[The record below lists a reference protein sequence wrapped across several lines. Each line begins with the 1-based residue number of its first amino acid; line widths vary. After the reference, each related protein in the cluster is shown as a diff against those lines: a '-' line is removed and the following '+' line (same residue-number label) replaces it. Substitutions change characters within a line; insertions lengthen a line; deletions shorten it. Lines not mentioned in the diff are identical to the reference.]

1 MTDQIFLSEPQLQ
14 RILSAI
20 DALKPHGFPWATVIP
35 VFVSSLLALCVGIGL
50 EYFKGHREWRR
61 SISNRRANE
70 LAEINIATVAL
81 KYNAELLTHFA
92 LQNAKRGLSRCP
104 RFVYM

>member
-35 VFVSSLLALCVGIGL
+35 VFC
-50 EYFKGHREWRR
+50 
-61 SISNRRANE
+61 
-70 LAEINIATVAL
+70 
-81 KYNAELLTHFA
+81 
-92 LQNAKRGLSRCP
+92 
-104 RFVYM
+104 